1 MRRRKAFSFPI
12 AIIIIALF
20 VLIVIWVSS
29 AMSKTSVIEQK
40 RALESAILRDVVHC
54 YAIEGAYPESL
65 DYIKDNYGLTYN
77 EELFFV
83 DYTPIASNIMPDI
96 TIIEKAQ
103 EAIIRSPEAGI
114 PSVLI
119 ENPDL
124 QAIIKVLTTF
134 SDEELQKLRKVME
147 SLYPAAFSDQR

>member
-20 VLIVIWVSS
+20 VLIVIWVSTGLE
-29 AMSKTSVIEQK
+29 KTGVIEQK

-103 EAIIRSPEAGI
+103 E
-114 PSVLI
+114 
-119 ENPDL
+119 
-124 QAIIKVLTTF
+124 
-134 SDEELQKLRKVME
+134 
-147 SLYPAAFSDQR
+147 

>member
-1 MRRRKAFSFPI
+1 MKRRNAFGFPV

-20 VLIVIWVSS
+20 VVIMFLVSS
-29 AMSKTSVIEQK
+29 QMSKTSVIEQK
-40 RALESAILRDVVHC
+40 KALESAIFRDVVHC

-103 EAIIRSPEAGI
+103 E
-114 PSVLI
+114 
-119 ENPDL
+119 
-124 QAIIKVLTTF
+124 
-134 SDEELQKLRKVME
+134 
-147 SLYPAAFSDQR
+147 